1 MTLSM
6 KDVLKYFLLFFLL
19 KIEIFSQDSSLFKK
33 TFPLES
39 KLLHKTPNP
48 FFQGR
53 PYFLEL
59 FSDIPLDSLESI
71 NFYFKTDKS
80 KNYREEK
87 LEFFRGSYRFKY
99 DPKFYPGKKIYYFFI
114 AKITNSGMYAFPIN
128 DQGMLNP
135 IELDFVD
142 PIKYYNERTP

>member
-1 MTLSM
+1 M
-6 KDVLKYFLLFFLL
+6 KDVLKIFLLFFLL

-80 KNYREEK
+80 KNYRDTSEK
-87 LEFFRGSYRFKY
+87 YCPPYTVMRFIYRFIIIFCSVVFLTESIDIMNAIIDCY
-99 DPKFYPGKKIYYFFI
+99 SDSYSSNCYRHHVEGKIH
-114 AKITNSGMYAFPIN
+114 
-128 DQGMLNP
+128 
-135 IELDFVD
+135 
-142 PIKYYNERTP
+142 